1 MEEVIKN
8 FFYNY
13 GYDKKIVENVNMQ
26 LDKVKESGYI
36 QGKNNVKLYYEKY
49 IVLNEKG
56 RVVLCHGYCEYIAKF
71 TEMIY
76 YFMKMG
82 YSVYA
87 IEHRGHGRSGSLS
100 RVHKSQINID
110 KFEYYVEDLKMFLD
124 KIVVKDN
131 TDLYLYAHSMGGAIG
146 AMFLEKYTGYFKKAI
161 LSAPMLE
168 IDTGKYPK
176 WMSYCASCIYV
187 AIGKG
192 DKYVFGHRPFKGK
205 YNLEASA
212 SSNKF
217 RYENNLK
224 NLRNNE
230 VIQRSGASFNWVF
243 QSLISTKK
251 IINKNNVRK
260 IDIPMLIF
268 QAGIDRVVK
277 PGGQNKFCERAK
289 NCKIVRFEK
298 AKHEIYS
305 ENDEILIEYLKE
317 IRKFLKQ

>member
-1 MEEVIKN
+1 MKTTEYKIRSHFDELDLSVLVSTPDSEQPKAVVQFAHGMCEHKERYLPFME
-8 FFYNY
+8 F
-13 GYDKKIVENVNMQ
+13 
-26 LDKVKESGYI
+26 
-36 QGKNNVKLYYEKY
+36 
-49 IVLNEKG
+49 
-56 RVVLCHGYCEYIAKF
+56 LCRHGYACI
-71 TEMIY
+71 IHD
-76 YFMKMG
+76 
-82 YSVYA
+82 
-87 IEHRGHGRSGSLS
+87 HRGHGRSGSLS

-192 DKYVFGHRPFKGK
+192 DKYVFGHGPFKGK

-243 QSLISTKK
+243 QSLIST
-251 IINKNNVRK
+251 RRSLS
-260 IDIPMLIF
+260 DPRDSL
-268 QAGIDRVVK
+268 
-277 PGGQNKFCERAK
+277 
-289 NCKIVRFEK
+289 
-298 AKHEIYS
+298 
-305 ENDEILIEYLKE
+305 
-317 IRKFLKQ
+317 